1 MMKEGISYR
10 CIRLGAL
17 VIAAASLLSLLGW
30 MIQIERNLK
39 VTQKFQDEFE
49 INRTAQNKK
58 SEKLV
63 REYCSRY
70 GPELEKEKNSDFSN
84 LIVVEEY
91 KLVYCSV
98 PKVACTVW
106 KRLLARLQGINVTN
120 GVHKN
125 TRGKL
130 TILSN
135 YDKNNQERILNSYTK
150 FMFVRE
156 PFERL
161 LSAYRDC
168 FHGSYKTTSPYWKNY
183 HKFVKD
189 VLTRC
194 NGCNNDTLRGDVTFE
209 QFATFL
215 VLQWRKGALFQ
226 EHWREQYN
234 LCNPCQI
241 QFDFIGHYET
251 LAEDALFI
259 LRNTNLENKVEFP
272 HWNPTDTKSLIQEYY
287 STLSFLRIKQ
297 LQTIYQKDAQLF
309 GYSHPRSLEMI
320 VNKHIRE
327 RL

>member
-1 MMKEGISYR
+1 MI
-10 CIRLGAL
+10 LFP
-17 VIAAASLLSLLGW
+17 LL
-30 MIQIERNLK
+30 
-39 VTQKFQDEFE
+39 QKFQDEFE
-49 INRTAQNKK
+49 FNRTSQNKK
-58 SEKLV
+58 SAKLI

-70 GPELEKEKNSDFSN
+70 GPELGKEKNNHFSN

-91 KLVYCSV
+91 KLVYCGV

-106 KRLLARLQGINVTN
+106 IRILALLQGINVTS

-135 YDKNNQERILNSYTK
+135 YDKNNRERILNSYTK

-168 FHGSYKTTSPYWKNY
+168 FHGSYKTKTAYWKGY

-189 VLTRC
+189 VLARGTGRH
-194 NGCNNDTLRGDVTFE
+194 NDTLPGDVTFE

-215 VLQWRKGALFQ
+215 VLQWREGVSFQ
-226 EHWREQYN
+226 AHWREQHN
-234 LCNPCQI
+234 LCDPCQI

-251 LAEDALFI
+251 LEEDALFI
-259 LRNTNLENKVEFP
+259 LRKTNLENKVNFP
-272 HWNPTDTKSLIQEYY
+272 HWNPTDTNSLMQEYY

-297 LQTIYQKDAQLF
+297 LQSIYQKDIELF
-309 GYSHPRSLEMI
+309 GYSYPRSLEMI
-320 VNKHIRE
+320 VNRRIRE